1 MSFAP
6 EATLHTWDI
15 VELPEDATTS
25 SEATNSTR
33 RASSGSTLQNGA
45 ITANQ
50 SVFGTTYR
58 NDIPSTPFGHEN
70 GMANLPANPQNQ
82 HQQISGRDSNA
93 HSTATEDLEA
103 FSSPGGSIISEL
115 MPSSD
120 DEVELYNSE
129 EDSDG
134 DKDSVVESNL
144 TNRINDEDENDDS
157 TNSESPN
164 GTISIGRPIPIDPFL
179 LETGAG
185 NENQDFTI
193 ADGKGATMDLVD
205 GDTMLIPSALHVP
218 GNAIRTRS
226 QEQINP
232 FSPAFGTKAA
242 DSEREDNS
250 EMSMDMTVMIG
261 GIMKTDESPKKA
273 KRKSIAPI
281 AQRSMARRQSS
292 IDSAVLADE
301 TMDLVTVYGGIQ
313 GNSRGNNH
321 TIRFEQEEISMDMTQ
336 AIGKIA
342 LPTTQ
347 SLPEDAITVGDL
359 SMDMTQALGVL
370 LPTTQVAHNLAPA
383 RHPDT
388 EATSEFDEQE
398 TIANNRLLSPVTEH
412 TEPSE
417 HGTINMDM
425 TKAVGYIFEDILND
439 EKGMDANRVV
449 DSILPT
455 ELRVDDKLLAKQ
467 LMEEEADHGQLT
479 RSPFLKEKNQS
490 SEGHDTEN
498 TGSSKLPNYL
508 TATHATSAK
517 QSTPKK
523 MLATPSKQLT
533 PNPNRPITPSKTPPN
548 PNISMRKTSP
558 KRLFKSSLSKSPK
571 VATPNLQ
578 LSKNLFG
585 FVDEPLVVL
594 TPRSRRAS
602 GIGIDQIGM
611 GSPVVAAKLDR
622 RASIGDST
630 PQFIPAGSKGVHFE
644 DPRAIASELDN
655 ESADLAFRESRHELF
670 THSPDAKNQHQDS
683 TSSLKDMI
691 AHLSPKKNKFK
702 GRKSLAPSARGILGK
717 RPVELDEDED
727 ATPKKLKGIQ
737 SPVKSIHLPGPMED
751 TTLRLGSTPHLAFPS
766 TTSISKDQSQ
776 TLAFS
781 SEQQPEESH
790 MQRLPNGKDQMS
802 LQDFLN
808 FTNIQFIDLTT
819 TKRRHTATG
828 SNDNDQT
835 EKGSAETTLTD
846 CVVAG
851 VCTIPMLDLFQ
862 HSCRELKKYISEGRS
877 VVREI
882 EKDTLEDN
890 PALFHEYICAPP
902 DVREIMDNQ
911 FKNIKVHA
919 RHESKASWYEW
930 RSKLFDGLKSG
941 LVVIHEGLLQDD
953 KILGERE
960 KLLLEEVTP
969 IIEKHAALRENAE
982 MLQSQVDELAN
993 CDQVA
998 LQAARRSLSQREQD
1012 IKEKKQLLTRLQAE
1026 FAQGK
1031 QDIIEIEER
1040 RIETVAEIKEAN
1052 RVADENRGWTFG
1064 EVKALKGTA
1073 RLVLNSGR
1081 LICLDAVNILEN
1093 RTGWSLSTCDATNLT
1108 FAYQETLFL
1117 SVVADLSES
1126 PVKLKSQEPV
1136 SLSYEPKNDS
1146 PVATEPPTIYRFLLQ
1161 NLKARLSALPHS
1173 SPLPD
1178 LRSVLSFVSSGWDLA
1193 QSILAETA
1201 RVRAKF
1207 HTTEQILD
1215 DSTLLAQSMILL
1227 RAPEETDAPS
1237 KLYAQIIIKIQGES
1251 TQVSSKIDFKIKT
1264 VYGKE
1269 FKEENMI
1276 KFVKSRIKGSSS
1288 QTSTSGWKE
1297 ALVDLKAAL
1306 LKGKIGLS

>member
-1 MSFAP
+1 M
-6 EATLHTWDI
+6 
-15 VELPEDATTS
+15 ELPEDATTS

-33 RASSGSTLQNGA
+33 RASSGSTLQNGT
-45 ITANQ
+45 ITADR
-50 SVFGTTYR
+50 SVFGTAYR
-58 NDIPSTPFGHEN
+58 NDIPSTPLEN
-70 GMANLPANPQNQ
+70 QSGVANLPGNPQNQ
-82 HQQISGRDSNA
+82 HQKASNHGFNA
-93 HSTATEDLEA
+93 QSMATEDLEA

-120 DEVELYNSE
+120 DEVESYDSE

-134 DKDSVVESNL
+134 DKDSIVESNL
-144 TNRINDEDENDDS
+144 TNRINNEDGDDDS
-157 TNSESPN
+157 ANSESSDHH
-164 GTISIGRPIPIDPFL
+164 TTSIVPPIPIDPFL
-179 LETGAG
+179 LESSAG
-185 NENQDFTI
+185 SENQDFTI
-193 ADGKGATMDLVD
+193 ADGGDATMDLIED
-205 GDTMLIPSALHVP
+205 DTILIPSVLHGP
-218 GNAIRTRS
+218 SNAIRTRS
-226 QEQINP
+226 QERINP
-232 FSPAFGTKAA
+232 FSPAFGAKFA
-242 DSEREDNS
+242 DSGREDNS

-281 AQRSMARRQSS
+281 ARRSMARRRSS
-292 IDSAVLADE
+292 ADSAVLADE

-313 GNSRGNNH
+313 TDSRGNNR
-321 TIRFEQEEISMDMTQ
+321 TLRFQQEEISMDMTQ
-336 AIGKIA
+336 AIGKIT

-347 SLPEDAITVGDL
+347 SFLGDANTVGDL
-359 SMDMTQALGVL
+359 SMDMTRALGVL
-370 LPTTQVAHNLAPA
+370 LPTSQLAHVSAPA
-383 RHPDT
+383 GHTDI
-388 EATSEFDEQE
+388 EATSNYDGQE

-425 TKAVGYIFEDILND
+425 TKAVGCIFEDILDD
-439 EKGMDANRVV
+439 ERGMDAKRAV

-455 ELRVDDKLLAKQ
+455 ELKVDDKLLAKQ

-479 RSPFLKEKNQS
+479 RSPFFQQKPQS
-490 SEGHDTEN
+490 SVEHYMEN
-498 TGSSKLPNYL
+498 TVNSAADGSGKLPNYL

-523 MLATPSKQLT
+523 MPTTPSKQLT
-533 PNPNRPITPSKTPPN
+533 PNPNRPTTPSKTPPN

-558 KRLFKSSLSKSPK
+558 KRLFKSSISKSPK
-571 VATPNLQ
+571 VATPSLQ
-578 LSKNLFG
+578 SSSKNVLG
-585 FVDEPLVVL
+585 FVNEPLVVL
-594 TPRSRRAS
+594 TPGNRRAS
-602 GIGIDQIGM
+602 GVGIDQIGI

-622 RASIGDST
+622 RGSIGDST
-630 PQFIPAGSKGVHFE
+630 SRFIPAGGKGIRFE
-644 DPRAIASELDN
+644 DPWTMELELD
-655 ESADLAFRESRHELF
+655 EEFTDLAFRESRNEPF
-670 THSPDAKNQHQDS
+670 SRSPGAKSQSQDN

-691 AHLSPKKNKFK
+691 AHLSPKKNKYK

-717 RPVELDEDED
+717 RPIELDEDED

-751 TTLRLGSTPHLAFPS
+751 TTLRLGSTPRFAFPS

-776 TLAFS
+776 AFAVS
-781 SEQQPEESH
+781 SEQQLEETH
-790 MQRLPNGKDQMS
+790 MQRQPDGNGQMS

-808 FTNIQFIDLTT
+808 LTNIQFIDLTT
-819 TKRRHTATG
+819 TKRRHTGAD
-828 SNDNDQT
+828 SNDNDQP
-835 EKGSAETTLTD
+835 EKNSGETTLTD

-890 PALFHEYICAPP
+890 PALFHEYTSAPP

-930 RSKLFDGLKSG
+930 RSKLFDGIQSG
-941 LVVIHEGLLQDD
+941 LIRTYEGLLQDD
-953 KILGERE
+953 KTLGTRE
-960 KLLLEEVTP
+960 KLLLEQVTP
-969 IIEKHAALRENAE
+969 IVEKHAALRENAE
-982 MLQSQVDELAN
+982 ILQSQADEFAN

-998 LQAARRSLSQREQD
+998 LQAARESLSQREQD
-1012 IKEKKQLLTRLQAE
+1012 IKDKKQLLTKLHAE
-1026 FAQGK
+1026 LAQGK

-1040 RIETVAEIKEAN
+1040 RIETLAEMKEAN
-1052 RVADENRGWTFG
+1052 RVADENRGWAFG
-1064 EVKALKGTA
+1064 EVKALKGTK
-1073 RLVLNSGR
+1073 RLVWNSCE
-1081 LICLDAVNILEN
+1081 LTFTDTVNILEN
-1093 RTGWSLSTCDATNLT
+1093 CTGWSLPTCDATNPT

-1117 SVVADLSES
+1117 SLATDFSES
-1126 PVKLKSQEPV
+1126 LAKLKSQEPL

-1146 PVATEPPTIYRFLLQ
+1146 LVTTEAPIIRRFLLQ
-1161 NLKARLSALPHS
+1161 ILKTRLSAFAHS
-1173 SPLPD
+1173 SPPPD
-1178 LRSVLSFVSSGWDLA
+1178 LRSVLNFVSSGWNLA
-1193 QSILAETA
+1193 QSIVTETA
-1201 RVRAKF
+1201 RVRTQF

-1215 DSTLLAQSMILL
+1215 DSTLLIQSMILL
-1227 RAPEETDAPS
+1227 RAPEETDTQS
-1237 KLYAQIIIKIQGES
+1237 KLYAQFIIKIQGDS
-1251 TQVSSKIDFKIKT
+1251 TQIRSKIDFKIKT
-1264 VYGKE
+1264 AYGKE

-1276 KFVKSRIKGSSS
+1276 KFLKSRIKGSDS